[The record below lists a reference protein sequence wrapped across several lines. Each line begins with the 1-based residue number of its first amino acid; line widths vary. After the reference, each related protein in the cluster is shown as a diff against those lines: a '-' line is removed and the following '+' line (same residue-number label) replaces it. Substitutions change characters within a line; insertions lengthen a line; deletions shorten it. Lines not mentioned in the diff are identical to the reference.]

1 MADEALAK
9 KKGMPTVPWLPMRLD
24 LADDPVVLALAARCE
39 DVVDEDHAVGKLHRL
54 WSWANQQTPDGNARS
69 VTFVWL
75 DRYVCAP
82 GFGQVLLEEG
92 WLEELEGGGYRIPN
106 FERWNSKSAKKRL
119 QTALRVAEHRK
130 SNADGNGAD
139 VTDETPGALQES
151 RPVRYLEE
159 EEEEEEEEDGE
170 KKIQKVVSSD
180 ETGRDDQ
187 KDLLTTD
194 ERPEQEIWAQADALA
209 QRTLAKLKLT
219 PASRGDQSLILKC
232 ARLVTLDVFPEH
244 WLWDAVE
251 AYDKRTGHKRR
262 PWAFVTRCLQN
273 KAVEDYDKDLNT
285 LLATI
290 KVPGWLLEAPENKQ
304 RKEPIT

>member
-1 MADEALAK
+1 MMDDAPK
-9 KKGMPTVPWLPMRLD
+9 KKMPTVPWLPMRLD

-54 WSWANQQTPDGNARS
+54 WSWANRQTPDGNARS

-119 QTALRVAEHRK
+119 QTALRVGEHRER
-130 SNADGNGAD
+130 NAEGNGAN
-139 VTDETPGALQES
+139 VTDETPTALQES

-159 EEEEEEEEDGE
+159 EEEKDGEEDGEEDGE
-170 KKIQKVVSSD
+170 KKIKKVVSSD
-180 ETGRDDQ
+180 ETGRGDQ
-187 KDLLTTD
+187 KDLVTGSD
-194 ERPEQEIWAQADALA
+194 ETWALADGLA

-219 PASRGDQSLILKC
+219 PTSRQDHSLILKC
-232 ARLVTLDVFPEH
+232 AHLVVTDQLPEH
-244 WLWDAVE
+244 WLLDAVE

-273 KAVEDYDKDLNT
+273 KAVEDYGKDLNT
-285 LLATI
+285 LMATI
-290 KVPGWLLEAPENKQ
+290 KVPGWLLGTPEK
-304 RKEPIT
+304 RKEPNG